1 MADLSLVKF
10 YFAGELKSINI
21 KDAKMKVTENGG
33 IVRDQVDND
42 LWYLVTN
49 NPNSKSEDIK
59 RAKNLG
65 VLFIDEREFLEMIK

>member
-10 YFAGELKSINI
+10 YFSGELKSMKI
-21 KDAKMKVTENGG
+21 KDAKIKVTENGG
-33 IVRDQVDND
+33 IVRDQVGND

-65 VLFIDEREFLEMIK
+65 VLFINERDFLEMIK